1 MSKVELTN
9 RWDSLYRGAE
19 KSTGET
25 LWVKLQV
32 ISSRTRKNSHWTWPL
47 LTWTQILTLA
57 PGAKELRKGVMWCD
71 GYWQLCIWDVRRG
84 NGAENAV
91 YELAHSP
98 YPEIPHSVLRGSKPT
113 CETESGFVLLL
124 CLSVTSNKTVHLRW
138 QTGSRKIPPSKQ
150 TKREAAP
157 AAELQRG
164 WQAGL
169 FI

>member
-1 MSKVELTN
+1 MFKVELTN
-9 RWDSLYRGAE
+9 RWDSLYRGTE
-19 KSTGET
+19 KPTGET

-84 NGAENAV
+84 NGAENA
-91 YELAHSP
+91 
-98 YPEIPHSVLRGSKPT
+98 EIPHSVLRGSKPT
-113 CETESGFVLLL
+113 YETESGFVLLL

-138 QTGSRKIPPSKQ
+138 QTGSRKIPSSNQIKG
-150 TKREAAP
+150 EAAP
-157 AAELQRG
+157 AVEGQQG

-169 FI
+169 CI